1 MQIWHSLKVAEHN
14 PEYANWRPVFLL
26 HFFIGCT
33 DSGTAKAIGH
43 SFKAWENTM
52 DVWCFFFIK
61 KTEPAGEL
69 PVVLT
74 RGKGQR
80 LQYCTERLE
89 TDIWCLVMQDL
100 PLSLLPSELGGL
112 GEKWL
117 NERGT
122 CSALRVYL
130 IGKGENQ
137 RSPINTFIE
146 FFKNSSGLP
155 FFFWTKFRKE
165 KKSHNLYTK

>member
-1 MQIWHSLKVAEHN
+1 MSGAFFLK
-14 PEYANWRPVFLL
+14 
-26 HFFIGCT
+26 
-33 DSGTAKAIGH
+33 
-43 SFKAWENTM
+43 
-52 DVWCFFFIK
+52 K

-100 PLSLLPSELGGL
+100 LLCLLPSELGGL

-165 KKSHNLYTK
+165 KNLTICTQNNLDYLQTI